1 MSIPLVD
8 AGSPPKNLTPPG
20 SAPNSG
26 HPSPRGPASAS
37 PELKAKV
44 EALLQK
50 SLPPGDDKV
59 LSQDLRE
66 IEAKHSLSELLV
78 AVNEN
83 HDNQSSCQ
91 QKYCPLASLLV
102 KPSLRDN
109 EGSWV
114 SSW

>member
-78 AVNEN
+78 AVNEI
-83 HDNQSSCQ
+83 HAKLVDNAGTIGQLSRIMTIRA
-91 QKYCPLASLLV
+91 LAS
-102 KPSLRDN
+102 KSIAP
-109 EGSWV
+109 
-114 SSW
+114 